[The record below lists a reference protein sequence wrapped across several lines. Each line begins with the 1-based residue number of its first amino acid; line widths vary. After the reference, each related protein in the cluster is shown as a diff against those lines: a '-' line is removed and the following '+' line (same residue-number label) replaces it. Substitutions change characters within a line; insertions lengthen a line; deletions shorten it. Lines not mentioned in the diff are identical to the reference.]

1 MSRLDPIAV
10 VGMAGLFPGALD
22 AATFWSRICSRFDAA
37 AEVRPGRWIAPP
49 QIMAAAAAQP
59 DRAYSTRCCLLP
71 DFDLDPEGLDLP
83 EALIAGLD
91 PLHLVALQ
99 AARDVL
105 QGQAAPRLNR
115 ERTGVVLAALVLPTD
130 GSSAFT
136 RETFGPVIERHLRGS
151 PPAASS
157 PRRPDPARYYRS
169 RVAGLPAAIIAK
181 AFGLG
186 GGSYTLDAACASSL
200 YSVKLACAELHA
212 ERADAMLA
220 GGVARPDCLFTQV
233 GFSQL
238 RALSPSGRCAP
249 FDRDADGLVVGE
261 GAGILVLKRLPDAL
275 RDGDRVWGLIRGIGL
290 SNDLRGNLLAPDA
303 DGQLR
308 AMHAAYS
315 SAGWTPFDV
324 DLIECHGAG
333 TPVGDATE
341 LQSLRRLWGETG
353 WRPGQCAIGSVKSMI
368 GHLLTAAGAAGIIKV
383 ALAMQHEVLPPTL
396 HFRQAPP
403 DSPLIGGPFRIPT
416 ECGPWPRRTPD
427 RPRRAAVSAF
437 GFGGI
442 NAHLLI
448 EEWLPE
454 GGRTKAEGGRRKA
467 ETERRSGVQLT
478 LLPDQG
484 EDSPNSAADPHDTPP
499 SAFPLPPSPF
509 RLPPSKVAIV
519 GMAAAVGKAS
529 CLEEFREAVLK
540 GAPMHRPRP
549 PSRWK
554 GCDALLPDGANLAG
568 SFMEEVLLERG
579 QFRIPPLEIADIL
592 PQHLLMLKVAAAAMT
607 DAHLPLSAERPRMGA
622 LIGIDFDFEATNFH
636 LRWHL
641 EREFPAWRR
650 TLLAHFA
657 DEQAAQWLRA
667 LQDACAPPLTATRTL
682 GALGSMVASRIA
694 REFRFGGASFVVSAG
709 QASGLRA
716 LEIGLR
722 ALQAGELDAV
732 LVGAVDLCG
741 DLRAVASQLDLGGL
755 DSFEGLAPP
764 GEGAAAVVLK
774 RLDDA
779 RADGDRIYSV
789 IRGIGAGG
797 GGGLDGRYPPQS
809 VYSRSL
815 LLASAEAGA
824 APEASILFDSQ
835 DAASDA
841 DGSAESRA
849 VAAWSA
855 AAGAGLT
862 LGATSVQFGD
872 TGALLG
878 LAAVVKSALCLY
890 QEVIPPL
897 APSAQARPWPASE
910 TGKRMAI
917 AGAATS
923 DGNCIYS
930 ILEETEYNYSI
941 KCRSNPKLFDREGQP
956 SASPARS
963 VRDWIHIPVAGKEL
977 VLPPLPAAPAAA
989 PDNLHGRP
997 AGSSA
1002 PDAEALADC
1011 LQRLTAVSG
1020 ATASAHRAFLAKSA
1034 EMTRAFAE
1042 TIQLQGRLLAAA
1054 GSRDPQPAS
1063 GPLPA
1068 AEPPAF
1074 SREECLEF
1082 ARGSAARVLGPEFAE
1097 VDAYPARVRLPDE
1110 PLMLVDRI
1118 LEIKG
1123 AKGSLGSGRIV
1134 TEHDVLPGAWYL
1146 DGGRAPVCISVEAGQ
1161 ADLFLCAYLGIDLA
1175 VRGQR
1180 TYRLLDATVEF
1191 HRELPR
1197 PGETIR
1203 YAIAIDKFLRQG
1215 ETYLFLFNFRGTIA
1229 GEPFITM
1236 TNGCAGFFTSEE
1248 VARSGGILPAEPD
1261 APRETLP
1268 APADWR
1274 PPVGM
1279 GREAYDDSRLEA
1291 LRAGDLAGCFG
1302 DAFAGLD
1309 VAESL
1314 RLPGGRMRLID
1325 RVLDLDPDGGGRRL
1339 GRIRAEA
1346 DIHPD
1351 DWFLTCHF
1359 VDDMVMPGT
1368 LMYECCAHALRVMIQ
1383 RMGWVSDRP
1392 QARYEPVPGVK
1403 AVLKCRGPVT
1413 PATRRVVYE
1422 VELKEIGYAPQ
1433 PFVVADANMYA
1444 DGRHIVRFSDMSL
1457 RLTGVARADL
1467 EAYWRQRP
1475 PAAEPRAADPQAAA
1489 VFSRAHLEEFARGR
1503 PSLAFGEPYA
1513 PFDSG
1518 RFIARLPSPPYLC
1531 IDRITRVE
1539 PPPWVVHPGG
1549 WVEAELDVPE
1559 DAWYIAA
1566 ERCGAVPYC
1575 VLLEAALQPCGWL
1588 AAYMGSALKSAK
1600 PLHFRNLGG
1609 HATLHRLAP
1618 ARVGTLRTRIRMTH
1632 ASEVVDM
1639 LIEHFEFETRSS
1651 HGLVYSGSTYFG
1663 FFTRAALERQ
1673 EGLRGARLKAAAPGA
1688 DDDGGGGFVYEETPP
1703 LTPQDVR
1710 RRPSSGL
1717 AFPSGALR
1725 MIDRIDLFAH
1735 SGGQRRLG
1743 LIRGS
1748 KEVDPQ
1754 DWFFQAHFF
1763 QDPVWPG
1770 SLGLE
1775 SFLQLLKYAARQRWP
1790 QLAATHRFAPAA
1802 GRSHRWTYRGQILP
1816 TNRRVTV
1823 EASVTEIVEA
1833 PAPALFAEGLLMVDD
1848 LPIYHIQDFGIRLIP
1863 VHDAEPG
1870 KAGAS
1875 Q

>member
-22 AATFWSRICSRFDAA
+22 TATFWSRICSRFDAA
-37 AEVRPGRWIAPP
+37 SEVRPGRWIAPP
-49 QIMAAAAAQP
+49 QIMAAAAPQP

-105 QGQAAPRLNR
+105 QGRAAPRLNR

-169 RVAGLPAAIIAK
+169 RVAGLPAAVIAK

-212 ERADAMLA
+212 GRADAMLA

-383 ALAMQHEVLPPTL
+383 VLAMQHEVLPPTL

-416 ECGPWPRRTPD
+416 ECEPWPRRAPD

-442 NAHLLI
+442 NAHLLL
-448 EEWLPE
+448 EEWIPE

-467 ETERRSGVQLT
+467 ETERKSAVQLP

-484 EDSPNSAADPHDTPP
+484 EDSPNSAADPRDTPP

-519 GMAAAVGKAS
+519 GMSAAIGKTS
-529 CLEEFREAVLK
+529 CLEELREAVLK

-554 GCDALLPDGANLAG
+554 GCEALLPDGANLAG

-607 DAHLPLSAERPRMGA
+607 DARLPLSAERPRMGA

-741 DLRAVASQLDLGGL
+741 DLRAVASRLDLGGL

-789 IRGIGAGG
+789 VRGIGAGS
-797 GGGLDGRYPPQS
+797 GGGLDGRFPPES

-815 LLASAEAGA
+815 LLASSEAGA

-835 DAASDA
+835 NAASDA

-855 AAGAGLT
+855 AAGAELA
-862 LGATSVQFGD
+862 LGATSAQLGD

-890 QEVIPPL
+890 HEVIPPL

-941 KCRSNPKLFDREGQP
+941 KCRFNPKPIDREGQP
-956 SASPARS
+956 SASPGRS
-963 VRDWIHIPVAGKEL
+963 VTEWIHIPVAGKEL

-989 PDNLHGRP
+989 PDDLHGRP

-1002 PDAEALADC
+1002 PGAEALADC

-1034 EMTRAFAE
+1034 EMTRAFAA

-1203 YAIAIDKFLRQG
+1203 YAIAIEKFLRQG
-1215 ETYLFLFNFRGTIA
+1215 ETYLFLFSFRGTIA

-1248 VARSGGILPAEPD
+1248 VARSGGILPADQD
-1261 APRETLP
+1261 APGETLP

-1279 GREAYDDSRLEA
+1279 GREAYDENRLEA

-1302 DAFAGLD
+1302 EAFAGLE

-1325 RVLDLDPDGGGRRL
+1325 RVLDLDPDGGSRRL

-1475 PAAEPRAADPQAAA
+1475 AAAEPRAADRQAAA
-1489 VFSRAHLEEFARGR
+1489 VFGRAHLEEFARGR

-1549 WVEAELDVPE
+1549 WVDAELDVPE

-1609 HATLHRLAP
+1609 HATLHRCAP
-1618 ARVGTLRTRIRMTH
+1618 AGVGTLRTRIRMTH

-1673 EGLRGARLKAAAPGA
+1673 EGLREARLKAAAPGA
-1688 DDDGGGGFVYEETPP
+1688 DDDGGGGFVFEEAPP

-1710 RRPSSGL
+1710 RQPYSGL

-1823 EASVTEIVEA
+1823 EASVTEIVDA
-1833 PAPALFAEGLLMVDD
+1833 PAPALFAEGQLMVDD